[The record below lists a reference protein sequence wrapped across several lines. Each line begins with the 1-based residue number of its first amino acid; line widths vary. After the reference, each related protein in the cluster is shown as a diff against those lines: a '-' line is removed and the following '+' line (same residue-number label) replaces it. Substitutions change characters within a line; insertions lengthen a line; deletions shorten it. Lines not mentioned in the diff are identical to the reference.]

1 MNTQIAYLI
10 LRVAVGVSMLGHGLV
25 RLPKLQGF
33 SAWMLKTFENS
44 ILPDIL
50 VLPFSYALPIVEF
63 VLGILLVLGLFTRI
77 ASIVAAIIMILLIFG
92 STLIENWGALVPQFI
107 HVAFFAYLIQHI
119 DRNSFALDTKLRG

>member
-10 LRVAVGVSMLGHGLV
+10 VRVAVGVSMLGHGLV

-44 ILPDIL
+44 LLPDIM
-50 VLPFSYALPIVEF
+50 VLHFSYALPIAEF

-77 ASIVAAIIMILLIFG
+77 SSIVASIVMILLIFG

-107 HVAFFAYLIQHI
+107 HVAIFAYLIQHI

>member
-1 MNTQIAYLI
+1 MNTQVAYLI
-10 LRVAVGVSMLGHGLV
+10 VRVAVGVSMLGHGLV

-44 ILPDIL
+44 LLPEIM
-50 VLPFSYALPIVEF
+50 VLPFSYTLPIAEF
-63 VLGILLVLGLFTRI
+63 LLGMLLVLGLFSRI
-77 ASIVAAIIMILLIFG
+77 SSIVSAIIMILLIFG

-107 HVAFFAYLIQHI
+107 HVTLFAYLIQYI